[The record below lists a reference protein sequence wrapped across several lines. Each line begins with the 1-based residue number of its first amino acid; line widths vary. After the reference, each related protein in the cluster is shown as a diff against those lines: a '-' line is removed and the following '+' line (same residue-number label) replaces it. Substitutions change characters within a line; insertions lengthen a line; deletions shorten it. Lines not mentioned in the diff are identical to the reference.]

1 MQIVK
6 GILIAV
12 YVIICCIIIV
22 LTVMQAKGD
31 AGLSSTI
38 TGAGANNFYE
48 QNKGRTKEGRLRNW
62 TIILSVVFVLLSV
75 LIGTVYTLL

>member
-6 GILIAV
+6 GILMAI
-12 YVIICCIIIV
+12 YIIVCIILIV
-22 LTVMQAKGD
+22 LTVKQSKGD

-48 QNKGRTKEGRLRNW
+48 QNKGRTKEGRLRKW
-62 TIILSVVFVLLSV
+62 TIILGIVFVILTIA
-75 LIGTVYTLL
+75 IGTIYVI